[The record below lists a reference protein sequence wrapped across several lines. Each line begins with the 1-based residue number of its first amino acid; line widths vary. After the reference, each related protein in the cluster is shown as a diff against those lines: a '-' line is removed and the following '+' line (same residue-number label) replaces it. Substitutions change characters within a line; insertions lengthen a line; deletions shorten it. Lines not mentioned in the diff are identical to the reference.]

1 MLSLFEVLL
10 NLNSLFCLTNPYFDP
25 IWHDDLF
32 LKGKERKGG
41 EQERMKERT
50 SSKEQKERGRN
61 KRNRRKKKQDYKAKQ
76 KPDTC
81 PILNPIQMPFLTP
94 QKKKVSMVWNKKK
107 VELTVYIKHPEIRLR
122 EMQCIN
128 TWRIS
133 KSVYTLVSSA
143 PVIVAS
149 DQCDLGPIQ
158 MTFWTPR
165 E

>member
-50 SSKEQKERGRN
+50 RKEQKERGRN
-61 KRNRRKKKQDYKAKQ
+61 KTEQKKKKKNRTTKQ

-94 QKKKVSMVWNKKK
+94 QKKKVSMV
-107 VELTVYIKHPEIRLR
+107 
-122 EMQCIN
+122 
-128 TWRIS
+128 
-133 KSVYTLVSSA
+133 
-143 PVIVAS
+143 
-149 DQCDLGPIQ
+149 
-158 MTFWTPR
+158 
-165 E
+165 